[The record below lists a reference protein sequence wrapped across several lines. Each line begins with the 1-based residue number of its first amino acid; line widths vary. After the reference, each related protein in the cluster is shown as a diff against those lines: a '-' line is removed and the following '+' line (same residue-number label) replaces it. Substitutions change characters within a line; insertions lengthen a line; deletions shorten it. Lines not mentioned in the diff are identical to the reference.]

1 MHLLKTYLLS
11 EAVKWISA
19 DKTLEG
25 PEAFQKD
32 WNDTVDSGGTRED
45 VATKWGINANL
56 ATQRAMWLG
65 ANGYRV
71 KSFKHQRGNR
81 AVVPE
86 KGQEGP
92 SKQGFFKQTKEINVN
107 DIINKLKANEGDI
120 GKTAKDLGLT
130 YSTFYGQLALIKK
143 KLPGLQL
150 PIRAVGAMKKTNV
163 PTPEEFQQ
171 VWNNA
176 EDKVEA
182 FQKLQEKW
190 PHLSVEQLNRIYY
203 KIVKF
208 NDDFLTKFPDIRTS
222 RRRLKFD
229 NITSEPGS
237 LSDDELDSIFGGSSE
252 IQSSSNDQNDEFVSD
267 EESNQEEDSPKLDLG
282 LDDEVSEEQP
292 EEENDF
298 SESENELMSIWNASD
313 SREEAMKKL
322 KRLGWSNLAVKDA
335 RTKLKDKGVK
345 FKKFDD

>member
-32 WNDTVDSGGTRED
+32 WNDTVDSGGTRDD
-45 VATKWGINANL
+45 VAAKWGINANL
-56 ATQRAMWLG
+56 ATQRAMWLA

-86 KGQEGP
+86 EGQEGP
-92 SKQGFFKQTKEINVN
+92 SKQGFFKQTREINVN
-107 DIINKLKANEGDI
+107 DIINKLKANDGDI

-130 YSTFYGQLALIKK
+130 YSTLYGQIALIRK

-150 PIRAVGAMKKTNV
+150 PIQSAGARKRTNV
-163 PTPEEFQQ
+163 PTSEEFQEI
-171 VWNNA
+171 WNNA

-182 FQKLQEKW
+182 YEQLQEKW
-190 PHLSVEQLNRIYY
+190 PHLSVEQLRQIHN

-208 NDDFLTKFPDIRTS
+208 DKDFLTKFPDIRTS

-229 NITSEPGS
+229 KNEINNITSEPGS
-237 LSDDELDSIFGGSSE
+237 LTDDELDSIFGGSSE
-252 IQSSSNDQNDEFVSD
+252 AQSSSFNDQNDEFAS
-267 EESNQEEDSPKLDLG
+267 
-282 LDDEVSEEQP
+282 DDEVSEEEP

-298 SESENELMSIWNASD
+298 SESENELISIWNAAS

-345 FKKFDD
+345 FRKFDD